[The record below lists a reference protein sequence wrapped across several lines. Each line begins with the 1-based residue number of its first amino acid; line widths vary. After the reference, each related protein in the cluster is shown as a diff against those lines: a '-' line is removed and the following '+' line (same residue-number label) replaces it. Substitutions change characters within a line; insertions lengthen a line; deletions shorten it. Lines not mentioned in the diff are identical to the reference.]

1 MTQQRESLDSAIR
14 TKLDEDAEL
23 TPTEQ
28 INIEQAKSAQEKFDM
43 WLAHL
48 KRRYPLESEKKLREK
63 AAELACLNRR
73 ERRRVFKHRSM
84 NLPRL
89 MKIPKGK

>member
-1 MTQQRESLDSAIR
+1 MTQQPESLDSAIR

-28 INIEQAKSAQEKFDM
+28 LNIEQAKSVQEKFDM

-48 KRRYPLESEKKLREK
+48 KRRYPLETEKKLRDK

-73 ERRRVFKHRSM
+73 ERRKVFKHRSM
-84 NLPRL
+84 KLPRL
-89 MKIPKGK
+89 MKVPRK